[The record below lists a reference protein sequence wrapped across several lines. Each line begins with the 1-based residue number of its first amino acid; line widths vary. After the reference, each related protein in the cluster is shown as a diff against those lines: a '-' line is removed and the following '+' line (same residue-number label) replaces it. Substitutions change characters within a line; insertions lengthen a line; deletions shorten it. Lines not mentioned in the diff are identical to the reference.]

1 MVEEGLSDEA
11 ARRQVFMVDRHG
23 LITEGMSGLQ
33 DFQRCLAQN
42 KADLADWSCEG
53 EWATLDE
60 VAARAR
66 PTILIGVSG
75 QPGLFTE
82 SVIQSMTKNSEAPI
96 IFPLSNPVSRAE
108 ATPENIIRWTN
119 GKAIIATGSPF
130 QPVHVVFDAGRGELY
145 AVIASPHGPP
155 GATGADSSWQLE
167 VAGLLKPAVWRD
179 SLPQGAAVTGP
190 GLGLADPLL
199 TELPSVRPDLWIA
212 SPADRQPTASTVAQL
227 GLAAAGRNETLD
239 AAAVVPIYL
248 RASYAE
254 EKKG

>member
-1 MVEEGLSDEA
+1 MPSTGPFVAIETSSSPGSVAVGTPPDKLHEFAFPPESDHG
-11 ARRQVFMVDRHG
+11 RG
-23 LITEGMSGLQ
+23 LIPAIVELTAAAGWPLAETTLVSVAIGPGPFTGL
-33 DFQRCLAQN
+33 RVGVTTAKAIAWAAGCRVAAIPTAACLAAQ
-42 KADLADWSCEG
+42 A
-53 EWATLDE
+53 
-60 VAARAR
+60 VAA
-66 PTILIGVSG
+66 
-75 QPGLFTE
+75 
-82 SVIQSMTKNSEAPI
+82 
-96 IFPLSNPVSRAE
+96 
-108 ATPENIIRWTN
+108 
-119 GKAIIATGSPF
+119 GSPF

-155 GATGADSSWQLE
+155 GANGADSSWQLE